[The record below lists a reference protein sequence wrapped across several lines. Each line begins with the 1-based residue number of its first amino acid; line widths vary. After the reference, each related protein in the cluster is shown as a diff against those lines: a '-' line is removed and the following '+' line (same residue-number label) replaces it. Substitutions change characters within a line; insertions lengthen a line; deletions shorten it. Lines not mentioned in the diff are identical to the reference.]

1 MPAESGAQLTCFQA
15 GTQGWP
21 LLCCVPLSR
30 CVLASFPCST
40 VKVASNNT
48 VSQQRAAA

>member
-15 GTQGWP
+15 VIQGWP
-21 LLCCVPLSR
+21 LLRCVPLSR
-30 CVLASFPCST
+30 CVLASFPCPT

-48 VSQQRAAA
+48 VSQQCAAA